1 MRHNFYTLINVII
14 LERGDEMKK
23 FIISGLI
30 SSIFL
35 LGGCSSN
42 EVKDDL
48 TEVTADAE
56 EVVESSEREEFDINS
71 YYTNTNFLD
80 FYRNPDELKGTKTH
94 FVAKVFQVID
104 DDDLVQYMATVTPAP
119 NDRRTIKLGKYKDEL
134 ETRII
139 DGDEIRVWVRSLGE
153 ISYTTNNGG
162 TNTVPAFYIDAY
174 QIIED

>member
-1 MRHNFYTLINVII
+1 
-14 LERGDEMKK
+14 MKK
-23 FIISGLI
+23 IMVFSLI
-30 SSIFL
+30 STSFL
-35 LGGCSSN
+35 LGGCGQNTEVDGLN
-42 EVKDDL
+42 EVN
-48 TEVTADAE
+48 ASAE

-71 YYTNTNFLD
+71 YYTNTDFLD
-80 FYRNPDELKGTKTH
+80 FYRNPDELKGTKTS

-162 TNTVPAFYIDAY
+162 TNTVPGFYIDAY